1 LDDALRDGQ
10 AEAAATLLA
19 RAGAVGAVESL
30 EDVRQV
36 LRGDANAGIADRYDR
51 LALLDAERQGD
62 SFLVPA
68 SADKP
73 PAPIISSHR

>member
-36 LRGDANAGIADRYDR
+36 LGDDANAGVADR
-51 LALLDAERQGD
+51 
-62 SFLVPA
+62 
-68 SADKP
+68 
-73 PAPIISSHR
+73 